1 MTREELISRTQQ
13 FALRIIHLSEKLME
27 KGGVA
32 RVLAHQLL
40 RSGTSIGANYRAAC
54 IAKSAN
60 DFLNKLKICEEEA
73 DETVYWLE
81 LLANSGLVR
90 KELLLDLSD
99 EARQLTAIITA
110 SIKTKRHN
118 IVE

>member
-1 MTREELISRTQQ
+1 MTREELISRTQL

-27 KGGVA
+27 KGGAA

-40 RSGTSIGANYRAAC
+40 RSGTSVGANYRAAC
-54 IAKSAN
+54 IAKSTS

-90 KELLLDLSD
+90 KELLADLTD
-99 EARQLTAIITA
+99 EALQLTAIITA
-110 SIKTKRHN
+110 SIKTKRQN
-118 IVE
+118 IVD